1 MKNRCEVS
9 DGSSIS
15 QDFIVLDF
23 FVGGR
28 SWGRKRCVRE
38 INVSR
43 SGDLSM
49 REIRLLRGR
58 LPRKGGGLTGM
69 LSLGDIPP
77 VTKIGEQRIQDTI
90 FWSKTKSHDSTIIS
104 SQYFTHDL
112 PPTKKSSTI
121 KS

>member
-1 MKNRCEVS
+1 
-9 DGSSIS
+9 
-15 QDFIVLDF
+15 
-23 FVGGR
+23 
-28 SWGRKRCVRE
+28 VRE

-77 VTKIGEQRIQDTI
+77 RDKNWGAEDTGHYI
-90 FWSKTKSHDSTIIS
+90 
-104 SQYFTHDL
+104 L
-112 PPTKKSSTI
+112 V
-121 KS
+121 

>member
-1 MKNRCEVS
+1 
-9 DGSSIS
+9 
-15 QDFIVLDF
+15 
-23 FVGGR
+23 
-28 SWGRKRCVRE
+28 VRE

-104 SQYFTHDL
+104 SQYFTRRSITHFAPVL
-112 PPTKKSSTI
+112 HKAAFKYI
-121 KS
+121 